1 MSAVTVNNDK
11 KYELHVKAEAGLCQS
26 GDTGTLHNDA
36 VTMSLHPAGGWNVC
50 CSRPHD
56 IFMCFML
63 VLVIIEICG
72 QLSKI
77 GSGPVNEFFTM

>member
-77 GSGPVNEFFTM
+77 GSGSVNEFFTM